1 MPALETEFSKD
12 AFPPE
17 TEERDMR
24 EEDESE
30 HGTVRPLVCS
40 SEVFPTMNTN

>member
-1 MPALETEFSKD
+1 MPALETESSAD
-12 AFPPE
+12 AFSQE

-30 HGTVRPLVCS
+30 HGTVRPLLCS
-40 SEVFPTMNTN
+40 SEVFPIMNTN